1 MKTTLEIPAAILR
14 CVQTKAAAHNI
25 PLCKFVSDALAEKLA
40 MNLPGRIK
48 ARTALAGK
56 LRHLHRETARINT
69 LTEREFGRIDP
80 DQR

>member
-1 MKTTLEIPAAILR
+1 
-14 CVQTKAAAHNI
+14 
-25 PLCKFVSDALAEKLA
+25 VSDALAEKLA

-69 LTEREFGRIDP
+69 LIEREFGRIDP